1 MLGYETFQNLLVP
14 QNFYFEKWQRLG
26 TREAPKKGWMGKG
39 LRVEK
44 NYALE
49 VRRSWF
55 HFLAYNNV
63 K

>member
-1 MLGYETFQNLLVP
+1 MVD
-14 QNFYFEKWQRLG
+14 
-26 TREAPKKGWMGKG
+26 GK
-39 LRVEK
+39 RAHIRK

-63 K
+63 QYKYLLSIFSKSCCHIHYTNE